1 MRQGVNSL
9 TGESQC
15 FYFPDDHP
23 TMPGWFKEMEHII
36 QERGLWP
43 EAGLLAE
50 CSGSKCPPDRDNCC
64 CWTLPF
70 NQPDFVSQ
78 KSELEELIEKRGHFC
93 DFYPKY
99 HCELNFIEQYWGAAK
114 LHFRT
119 AGRGATIDE
128 MKKKVLASLDDI
140 PIEQIRRCAQTFFL
154 LCSFLSYCIY
164 RYANRSARFIHA
176 YGEGL
181 TGAQAAWANRKYH
194 SHRTLL
200 PDMIREIKDSLL
212 N

>member
-1 MRQGVNSL
+1 
-9 TGESQC
+9 
-15 FYFPDDHP
+15 
-23 TMPGWFKEMEHII
+23 MEHII

-43 EAGLLAE
+43 ETGLLAE
-50 CSGSKCPPDRDNCC
+50 CSGSKCPSDRDNCC
-64 CWTLPF
+64 CRTLLACR
-70 NQPDFVSQ
+70 PDFVSQ

-99 HCELNFIEQYWGAAK
+99 HCELNYIGQYWGAAK

-140 PIEQIRRCAQTFFL
+140 PIEQIRR
-154 LCSFLSYCIY
+154 
-164 RYANRSARFIHA
+164 YANCSARFIHA

-194 SHRTLL
+194 SHRTLP
-200 PDMIREIKDSLL
+200 PDMIREIKDSILQ
-212 N
+212 